1 MLPTGVIESLTP
13 TMAAWLV
20 AALFRL
26 TIDAPVMAAI
36 GSMPFME
43 MGARWQTA
51 NAHAFVDAPQH
62 LGIFKTDVWT
72 ATVDDLSFA
81 RDLIPQAGKPLTPE
95 PLLPGHRPVRR
106 GLSEPEH

>member
-1 MLPTGVIESLTP
+1 
-13 TMAAWLV
+13 MAGWLV

-26 TIDAPVMAAI
+26 TIDAPVLAAI

-62 LGIFKTDVWT
+62 LGIFKPDVWT
-72 ATVDDLSFA
+72 ATVDDLFFREQLRTTKDENDRDRSFG
-81 RDLIPQAGKPLTPE
+81 I
-95 PLLPGHRPVRR
+95 RR
-106 GLSEPEH
+106 HVA